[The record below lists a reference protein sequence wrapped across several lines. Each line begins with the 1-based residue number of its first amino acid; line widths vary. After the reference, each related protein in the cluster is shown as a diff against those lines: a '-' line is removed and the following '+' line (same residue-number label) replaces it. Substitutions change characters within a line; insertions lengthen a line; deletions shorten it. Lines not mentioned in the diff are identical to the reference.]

1 MIRAFRYRSGKRVS
15 KGLASLAGPTGS
27 FLKSLKERGRNVDT
41 SAADP
46 RRESRGNKR
55 KVGERARE
63 GRNMIDVACN
73 VPPLRG
79 WVSITV
85 SYPRLT
91 PWATDLSPLRGEDYR
106 CRNSSIEMHSPRWL
120 RTPNGHG
127 PNLCRY
133 SIEVMKALTISALM

>member
-1 MIRAFRYRSGKRVS
+1 MIHAFRYRSGKRVS

-79 WVSITV
+79 
-85 SYPRLT
+85 
-91 PWATDLSPLRGEDYR
+91 EDYR
-106 CRNSSIEMHSPRWL
+106 CRNSSIEMHSRRWL
-120 RTPNGHG
+120 R
-127 PNLCRY
+127 
-133 SIEVMKALTISALM
+133 